1 VPYRYSIFLCSKFQ
15 HLMSFCVALMKSKM
29 VEPVKYEFDCN
40 WRFGHLAS
48 TLLAQT
54 LDYVCA

>member
-1 VPYRYSIFLCSKFQ
+1 
-15 HLMSFCVALMKSKM
+15 MSFCVALMKSKM